1 MMRQFIIPFSSH
13 SIYSTQTLLTA
24 VALPSLFFLVAAFPS
39 HKGIYDS
46 VELSSSEMQS
56 GKRMS
61 PFISYQPWS
70 YMKRAPTAPIIRF
83 GKRSNWEE
91 LIERENKEK
100 INEENNLQQKRSF
113 NSAPLIRFG
122 RRLNNAP
129 LIRFGR
135 SWKGNEEEKYN
146 E

>member
-1 MMRQFIIPFSSH
+1 MPFSF
-13 SIYSTQTLLTA
+13 YSVYNTQSLLI
-24 VALPSLFFLVAAFPS
+24 ALVLNSLLFLVTTFPHYS
-39 HKGIYDS
+39 SGIYDTTS
-46 VELSSSEMQS
+46 EINSSEMQS

-83 GKRSNWEE
+83 GKRSNLEE
-91 LIERENKEK
+91 LIERSN
-100 INEENNLQQKRSF
+100 ENNNQQFYNKRSI

-122 RRLNNAP
+122 RRISSAP

-135 SWKGNEEEKYN
+135 SWKGNVGEIIN